1 MERPAAGMKSD
12 TSPSASARDWLF
24 RVVPALDS
32 LRTYT
37 LATFRHDLIAGLT
50 VATVAVPQAM
60 AYATIVGL
68 PVEYGLYTA
77 IVMTAVGALFDSSKQ
92 LINGPTNAIS
102 IAVLSAI
109 AGLGLGNQQD
119 VIQAAVLMAL
129 MIGIIQTGIALL
141 RLGDLNRYIS
151 HAVIVGF
158 TAGASVLL
166 VLDQLKNLFGL
177 AAQGGPHDHFLVR
190 LWLTLTQ
197 PKSINGYALGI
208 GAGTVVFVL
217 ALGWFNQWL
226 HRRFRWRVPELLL
239 GVILAAVVVWAAGLD
254 RPQVDANGNVIRDK
268 VSVIGTIPRELPRLS
283 VPKGDWPQIRQLSG
297 SALAIGVLG
306 LLEAMAMAKVIAA
319 RTGQK
324 LDMNQQ
330 CLSEGLANTVGSFF
344 QCYPGSGS
352 LTRSAIN
359 HQAGGAT
366 QWSGIVSA
374 VAVGAT
380 MLLFAPYAYYIPR
393 AALAGILMVSAFRMI
408 DSHKLA
414 YHMRVTK
421 MDAVIVLAT
430 AISAVAVS
438 VEFCILIGTFVS
450 FLIYLPRAARIGMT
464 ELILTQDGMIRERIP
479 GDPECNRVLIYS
491 IEGELFFGSSG
502 ELEGELQKIEQ
513 RVAGGVRVVLL
524 RVKYARN
531 VDGVCLDVLESI
543 IRKMEN
549 QKVTVILCGVR
560 GDLLRVIQN
569 VGWES
574 WLGPNRI
581 YPEGAAVWSSTL
593 QAVDRAYKILGPDR
607 CPTCPLKT
615 GDPGSA
621 RGWNYMI

>member
-1 MERPAAGMKSD
+1 M
-12 TSPSASARDWLF
+12 TSETPPTATALVWLY

-32 LRTYT
+32 LRHYSFDI
-37 LATFRHDLIAGLT
+37 FRRDLIAGLT
-50 VATVAVPQAM
+50 VAAVAVPQAM
-60 AYATIVGL
+60 AYASIVGL

-77 IVMTAVGALFDSSKQ
+77 MVMTAVGALFDSSKQ

-102 IAVLSAI
+102 IAVLSAV
-109 AGLGLGNQQD
+109 ASLGLESTED
-119 VIQAAVLMAL
+119 LIAVAVLMAL
-129 MIGIIQTGIALL
+129 MVGLIQTGIALL

-151 HAVIVGF
+151 HAVVVGF
-158 TAGASVLL
+158 TAGAAVLL
-166 VLDQLKNLFGL
+166 VLDQIKNLLGL
-177 AAQGGPHDHFLVR
+177 SAQGGPHDHFLGR
-190 LWLTLTQ
+190 LWLTLRQGGAIHPQT
-197 PKSINGYALGI
+197 LTI
-208 GAGTVVFVL
+208 GAGTIVFVL
-217 ALGWFNQWL
+217 AVGWLN
-226 HRRFRWRVPELLL
+226 RRFRWRVPELLL

-254 RPQVDANGNVIRDK
+254 KPLKDASGDVVRSQVK
-268 VSVIGTIPRELPRLS
+268 VIGAIPRTLPTLS
-283 VPKGDWPQIRQLSG
+283 VPSAVWPRTDWPLIQKLSG

-306 LLEAMAMAKVIAA
+306 LLEAMAMAKAIAA

-359 HQAGGAT
+359 HQAGGVT

-380 MLLFAPYAYYIPR
+380 MLLFAPLAQYIPR

-414 YHMRVTK
+414 FHMKVTR
-421 MDAVIVLAT
+421 MDAIIVLVT

-450 FLIYLPRAARIGMT
+450 FLIYLPRAARISMP
-464 ELILTQDGMIRERIP
+464 ELLLTKDGMIRERIP

-502 ELEGELQKIEQ
+502 ELDGELAKIEQ
-513 RVAGGVRVVLL
+513 RVAGGARVVLL

-531 VDGVCLDVLESI
+531 VDGVCLDVLEGF
-543 IRKMEN
+543 IRKMEAR
-549 QKVTVILCGVR
+549 KVTVILCGVR
-560 GDLLRVIQN
+560 GDLLKVIQN
-569 VGWES
+569 VGWEA
-574 WLGPNRI
+574 WLGPQRI

-593 QAVDRAYKILGPDR
+593 QAVDRAYEILGTDR
-607 CPTCPLKT
+607 CPTCPLKAA
-615 GDPGSA
+615 DPAAA